1 MHKQN
6 SKIFILIFLGT
17 LSAFG
22 PFVMDMYLP
31 TLPAMS
37 DFFHTTSSM
46 IQLGL
51 TASMVGL
58 AAGQLVFG
66 SLSDKYGRRPPLLA
80 AMVLFLFST
89 AGCVFAQTI
98 LQFIVLRF
106 IQGMAGA
113 GGVVISRSIATDKYY
128 AHELAKMLAIIGAI
142 NGIATVI
149 APIGG
154 GLLANIA
161 GWQGIFWFLFLLGII
176 LLAGSIHLH
185 ESLPEEQKQCVRW
198 KDMYHNF
205 KVVLRNRQYICYI
218 LQYGFTIG
226 VLFTNISSAPF
237 IMQEHYGLSPLFF
250 SICFGINAIAMVI
263 SSAIAVRFPT
273 MEQALHTGS
282 YGMLCISALTLILFY
297 LGCNFW
303 IYEILI
309 FSLLAMVGITFTAS
323 NTLAMDCERK
333 NAGVASA
340 LLGATGYAF
349 GGIVSPLAGIGN
361 ILLSTAA
368 LFLIGSLCSYLCMRY
383 ALLHPASPM
392 VYKTGCL

>member
-80 AMVLFLFST
+80 AMVLFLLST
-89 AGCVFAQTI
+89 AGCIFAQTI

-205 KVVLRNRQYICYI
+205 RVVLRNRQYICYI

-282 YGMLCISALTLILFY
+282 Y
-297 LGCNFW
+297 
-303 IYEILI
+303 
-309 FSLLAMVGITFTAS
+309 
-323 NTLAMDCERK
+323 
-333 NAGVASA
+333 
-340 LLGATGYAF
+340 
-349 GGIVSPLAGIGN
+349 
-361 ILLSTAA
+361 
-368 LFLIGSLCSYLCMRY
+368 
-383 ALLHPASPM
+383 
-392 VYKTGCL
+392 